1 MAIPKEEREELR
13 AAIKRT
19 SRPTR
24 DYLPTDA
31 ADHRLI
37 RAAPQRLLDALDEVE
52 AERIELRAA
61 LIASGNAVGASLS
74 DKCSSR
80 FLCLV
85 PAEVTLV
92 YKRITAE
99 RGALKAAK
107 DGAYQER
114 DRLVALISKVFPA
127 CLARHPDSDTSWDN
141 DWRWIVF
148 VLLPTGQASWHI
160 HDSELAW
167 FKHLP
172 RTGAP
177 EWDGHTTD
185 EKYRRVDAV
194 GAGFFGARMLSENV
208 EEPQP

>member
-1 MAIPKEEREELR
+1 MTEQLNIPELR
-13 AAIKRT
+13 RLHAAATPGEWCYDDGVTDLEGTPDAERG
-19 SRPTR
+19 RPAWITTR
-24 DYLPTDA
+24 GNKLIAEPSGTNGELACIPNLSEMDANGKCIAASHNALPA
-31 ADHRLI
+31 
-37 RAAPQRLLDALDEVE
+37 LLDA
-52 AERIELRAA
+52 AE
-61 LIASGNAVGASLS
+61 
-74 DKCSSR
+74 
-80 FLCLV
+80 
-85 PAEVTLV
+85 
-92 YKRITAE
+92 E
-99 RGALKAAK
+99 RDALKAAK